1 MTNHKEFTISPPLP
15 FSFEGTVAS
24 HGWVELLPNTWNSE
38 TRSMQRTERLSSGNM
53 VVLSIYKVKE
63 QEIPAIGVGLE
74 STTALS
80 ADEVTEIHSLVW
92 DMLRL
97 DEDLSEFYAI
107 CSDRGAPWDKVT
119 TGLGRMLRS
128 PTFFEDVVKTI
139 CTTNIQWGGTKGMVK
154 RLVENFG
161 EVYSDDQ
168 QKRTFPLPEAIASI
182 SFDEF
187 HAKARMGYRSE
198 YVYILAQRVT
208 SGELNLEALK
218 RSSLPT
224 KELKKEL
231 LSIKGVGN
239 YAAANLLMLIG
250 RYDELAIDSI
260 FHTYMSE
267 RYFNGQQPTDKEAC
281 AIYDEWGKWKYLA
294 YWFEIWDYY
303 NNQSANQ
310 SEQS

>member
-1 MTNHKEFTISPPLP
+1 
-15 FSFEGTVAS
+15 
-24 HGWVELLPNTWNSE
+24 
-38 TRSMQRTERLSSGNM
+38 
-53 VVLSIYKVKE
+53 
-63 QEIPAIGVGLE
+63 
-74 STTALS
+74 
-80 ADEVTEIHSLVW
+80 
-92 DMLRL
+92 
-97 DEDLSEFYAI
+97 
-107 CSDRGAPWDKVT
+107 
-119 TGLGRMLRS
+119 
-128 PTFFEDVVKTI
+128 
-139 CTTNIQWGGTKGMVK
+139 MVK